1 VGEKIV
7 PGSKNPTDQVITTM
21 LKQKESFFRKYFCGC
36 FPRDQPMKA
45 KTDWGS
51 FGDKAPEKAPADQ
64 KQCDFGRK
72 QSNAGERQPDWGLFG
87 EKLHRKH
94 LLVINN
100 RILEKNPT
108 GVLFGKKS
116 GKRIN

>member
-1 VGEKIV
+1 MGQKIV

-72 QSNAGERQPDWGLFG
+72 QSNAGEKQPDWGLFG
-87 EKLHRKH
+87 EKIAQKASSGDKQSDFGK
-94 LLVINN
+94 
-100 RILEKNPT
+100 EPDCSTFWGKNPE
-108 GVLFGKKS
+108 
-116 GKRIN
+116 N